1 MVVVLGLR
9 LLVAFVVRCSLVL
22 VLFYKGLIADTRL
35 WLEVSCL
42 RFGLGAE
49 VLPLTCRICCG
60 ALNCGGALP
69 FGFCARVG

>member
-1 MVVVLGLR
+1 MFFDVSVI
-9 LLVAFVVRCSLVL
+9 
-22 VLFYKGLIADTRL
+22 YKGLIADTRL

-60 ALNCGGALP
+60 ALNCGGTFP
-69 FGFCARVG
+69 FGFLHKGWLVRLFWLGAP